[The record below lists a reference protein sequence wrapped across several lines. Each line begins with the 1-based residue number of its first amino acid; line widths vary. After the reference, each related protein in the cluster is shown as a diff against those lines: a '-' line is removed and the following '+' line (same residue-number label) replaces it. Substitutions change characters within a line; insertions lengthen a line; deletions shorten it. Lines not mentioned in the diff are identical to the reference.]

1 MKAMTSIKKGLKKV
15 EFWPLILA
23 YIIIVIFFI
32 TFIFFSTTNISSRN
46 LRCRVITSNHK

>member
-23 YIIIVIFFI
+23 YVIIVIFF
-32 TFIFFSTTNISSRN
+32 S
-46 LRCRVITSNHK
+46 VTSPYRTPVKHGVRH